1 MVAQTSGRVV
11 LHVGAMKTGTSYLQ
25 SLLGHNQD
33 ALAEAGFDFLGG
45 RFGVQARAV
54 RDVLALP
61 KEPRRNQRGWA
72 RIAKEARQLDGRTGL
87 VSMEFLSFA
96 KPRHVA
102 AFLEPLEGLDVEVV
116 MTVRDQLRTVPA
128 QWQTYTRNFGTEDWG
143 TYLRAIEGGR
153 RAKDSRGHMTFHR
166 AQDILPALERWAS
179 APQVRRVHVLTVP
192 ADPDAPRDE
201 LWHRFRAATG
211 IPEVPV
217 DVAEL
222 RDNASLGFGSCDL
235 LRRMNPHLADVR
247 PARYRNGIVTLAR
260 EVLAPRRPEES
271 RPRLDRRAAKW
282 ARARNE
288 ELRAQ
293 LGRYELHGTLDDLPV
308 PDDLGDH
315 PRRVPAEAPEEA
327 VAAGRAVWAHLAGQ
341 AGAGDRPP
349 SDPDALAEGTA
360 RLLRTV
366 RGWD

>member
-1 MVAQTSGRVV
+1 MVAHSGGRVV

-25 SLLGHNQD
+25 SLLGHNQE

-54 RDVLALP
+54 RDILSLP
-61 KEPRRNQRGWA
+61 KEPKRNRRGWA

-96 KPRHVA
+96 KRRHVE
-102 AFLEPLEGLDVEVV
+102 AFLKPLEGLEVEVV

-153 RAKDSRGHMTFHR
+153 RARDSRGHMTFHR
-166 AQDILPALERWAS
+166 AQDVLPALERWGS
-179 APQVRRVHVLTVP
+179 APQVSRVHVLTVP
-192 ADPDAPRDE
+192 ADPEAPRDE

-211 IPEVPV
+211 IPDIPV
-217 DVAEL
+217 DMEQT

-260 EVLAPRRPEES
+260 EVLVHRRPEES
-271 RPRLDRRAAKW
+271 KPQLDRRAAKW

-288 ELRAQ
+288 ELREG

-308 PDDLGDH
+308 PDDLRDH
-315 PRRVPAEAPEEA
+315 PRKVPSEAPDEV
-327 VAAGRAVWAHLAGQ
+327 VAAGRAVWAHLAPQ
-341 AGAGDRPP
+341 AGATAEPP
-349 SDPDALAEGTA
+349 SRPDALAEGVA
-360 RLLRTV
+360 ALLRTV